1 MKNFLTIIICVI
13 IITACTPIP
22 NKDGGN
28 GAHIDATP
36 VPKTEVTLT
45 PIDPKGELTELIG
58 TSWIL
63 TDIDGNPPLA
73 ETFISLQIR
82 PKSFSGSAG
91 CNRYGA
97 KYSAMSPNSF
107 LVNELAIDAADCHE
121 PEGVLDQENHY
132 TKLLLSA
139 KTYQFVDQ
147 ELHLLDEQG
156 TIILRFQPR
165 QEFDVSPEALVDKTW
180 QLTSATDLDTEYLSE
195 FTLSFG
201 ESTFSGTTVC
211 RDYEGRYQAE
221 DDSLQI
227 TFMSMTTEYNCND
240 KDGHTEAQYTTLLS
254 NVEQY
259 NITSNQ
265 LELFTRHGEKLI
277 FELVSKSQ

>member
-1 MKNFLTIIICVI
+1 MKNLLTTIFFVI

-22 NKDGGN
+22 NSGRDN
-28 GAHIDATP
+28 EARIDDTS

-45 PIDPKGELTELIG
+45 PTVRNAELTELIG

-63 TDIDGNPPLA
+63 EDIDGNPPLA
-73 ETFISLQIR
+73 ETLISLQIS

-91 CNRYGA
+91 CNRYSA
-97 KYSAMSPNSF
+97 KYTAKSPNSF
-107 LVNELAIDAADCHE
+107 SVDVLVINLEYCTE
-121 PEGVLDQENHY
+121 PEGVIEQENHY
-132 TKLLLSA
+132 TKLLISA
-139 KTYQFVDQ
+139 KTYQFADQ

-156 TIILRFQPR
+156 TIILRFLPR
-165 QEFDVSPEALVDKTW
+165 QKFAVSPEALADKTW

-195 FTLSFG
+195 FTLSFD
-201 ESTFSGTTVC
+201 ESSFSGTTVC
-211 RDYEGRYQAE
+211 QDFEGRYQAE
-221 DDSLQI
+221 DDTFQI
-227 TFMSMTTEYNCND
+227 TFMSMTTEYNCNK
-240 KDGHTEAQYTTLLS
+240 KDSHTEAQYISLLS

-259 NITSNQ
+259 NVTSNQ